1 MDGKKE
7 KCKMSE
13 KQTDISTTEKI
24 TINLN
29 VVELGY
35 IDMLVNEGYYS
46 NRTDFIKASIRRQL
60 DNHSKDTAKLLEKK
74 ESLGYDY
81 TIGIGG
87 FTKKE
92 LERLLEKGAKKKV
105 IYVGVFFIS
114 KDIPLKLIEQTIESI
129 KVYGISRCSDE
140 VKKMYSL

>member
-1 MDGKKE
+1 
-7 KCKMSE
+7 MSD
-13 KQTDISTTEKI
+13 KQTEIATTEKI

-46 NRTDFIKASIRRQL
+46 NRTDFIKASIRKQL
-60 DNHSKDTAKLLEKK
+60 DNHSRDTGKLLEKK
-74 ESLGYDY
+74 ESLGYEY

-92 LERLLEKGAKKKV
+92 LEKLLEKGSKKKV
-105 IYVGVFFIS
+105 IFVGVFMLS
-114 KDIPLKLIEQTIESI
+114 KDISLELLEQTIESI
-129 KVYGISRCSDE
+129 KVYGICKCSSE

>member
-1 MDGKKE
+1 
-7 KCKMSE
+7 MSE
-13 KQTDISTTEKI
+13 KQIEKATLEKI

-46 NRTDFIKASIRRQL
+46 NRTDFIKASIRKQL
-60 DNHSKDTAKLLEKK
+60 NNHSRDTDKLLEKK
-74 ESLGYDY
+74 ESLGYEY

-87 FTKKE
+87 FTIKE
-92 LERLLEKGAKKKV
+92 LENLLEKGAKKKV
-105 IYVGVFFIS
+105 IFVGVFMLS
-114 KDIPLKLIEQTIESI
+114 KDISLELLEQTIESI
-129 KVYGISRCSDE
+129 KVYGICKCSSE

>member
-1 MDGKKE
+1 
-7 KCKMSE
+7 MSD
-13 KQTDISTTEKI
+13 KQAEIATTEKI

-46 NRTDFIKASIRRQL
+46 NRTDFIKASIRKQL
-60 DNHSKDTAKLLEKK
+60 DNHSRDTGKLLEKK
-74 ESLGYDY
+74 ESLGYEY

-92 LERLLEKGAKKKV
+92 LEKLLEKGAKKKV
-105 IYVGVFFIS
+105 IFVGVFMLS
-114 KDIPLKLIEQTIESI
+114 KDISLELLEQTIESI
-129 KVYGISRCSDE
+129 KVYGICKCSSE

>member
-1 MDGKKE
+1 
-7 KCKMSE
+7 MSD
-13 KQTDISTTEKI
+13 KQTEIATTEKI

-46 NRTDFIKASIRRQL
+46 NRTDFIKASIRKQL
-60 DNHSKDTAKLLEKK
+60 DNHSRDTGKLLEKK
-74 ESLGYDY
+74 ESLGYEY

-92 LERLLEKGAKKKV
+92 LEKLLEKGAKKKV
-105 IYVGVFFIS
+105 IFVGVFMLS
-114 KDIPLKLIEQTIESI
+114 KDISLELLEQTIESI
-129 KVYGISRCSDE
+129 KVYGICKCSSE